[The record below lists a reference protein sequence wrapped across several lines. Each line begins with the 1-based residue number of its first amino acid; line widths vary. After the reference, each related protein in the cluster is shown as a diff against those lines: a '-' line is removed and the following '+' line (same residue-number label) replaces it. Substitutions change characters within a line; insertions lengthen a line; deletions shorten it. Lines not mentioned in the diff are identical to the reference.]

1 MATTFEQ
8 KTVVPPRPPFWL
20 TLSVAGGN
28 LLQVAGL
35 VAGAAI
41 LYGDARLTSA
51 PALIRVLLMLVGFML
66 IYITC
71 HSLGHFLVGTLVG
84 IRFRKYG
91 VRGTDHPQDYPPVF
105 RQMMSA
111 MPTFSAITEKVSMA
125 KASPTAKALMFAAG
139 ETSSSVCS
147 VLAGLYAWRSGIP
160 GGLELFVFTLIFAI
174 GASYVT
180 AIKPRGDYAKALH
193 ALRQP
198 RG

>member
-1 MATTFEQ
+1 MATVFEQ

-20 TLSVAGGN
+20 TMSVAGGN
-28 LLQVAGL
+28 LLQLAGL
-35 VAGAAI
+35 VLGAAI
-41 LYGDARLTSA
+41 LFWDAHLPQA
-51 PALIRVLLMLVGFML
+51 PGVIRVLLMLVGFML

-71 HSLGHFLVGTLVG
+71 HSLGHYLVGTLVG
-84 IRFRKYG
+84 IHFRKYG

-111 MPTFSAITEKVSMA
+111 MPTFSAITEKDSMA
-125 KASPTAKALMFAAG
+125 KASRTAKALMFAAG

-160 GGLELFVFTLIFAI
+160 GGLALFVFTVLFAI
-174 GASYVT
+174 GATYTT
-180 AIKPRGDYAKALH
+180 AVKPRGDYAKALQ
-193 ALRQP
+193 ALRQT